1 MFVDLNSF
9 SIEKEQYNQR
19 VAELKGRVTDPAI
32 LARNIEEERLK
43 FKGITRKYLASAIA
57 VLKDVLNVDYSLYKV
72 GRDVDANFKTIETTV
87 QKTQTEIANELNV
100 YIKQANSMN
109 LDAATS
115 NKVALAINVIM
126 SYVDDVAVDEDD
138 NKAFYLKHSK
148 ITASSLDLPVTKK
161 ENVSVE
167 PVQEIQHNPYAN
179 KPVDLTSQ
187 PTPMVQQP
195 LAASEP
201 LVNPFAGLYG
211 EPVSNNIPTQQP
223 IVSSLET
230 ASVVNAADVFGA
242 AAIAPTVV
250 ATPQVTNQQFIGQT
264 VLPQQTVQPMTPQV
278 PLSQPVQQQVYGQS
292 AQPTYGQMVQP
303 TSAQP
308 TYGQMVQPASVQPT
322 YGQTVPM
329 VQPTA
334 PINNVTVNDNKQ
346 ESLNDAIPD
355 KVKDKGIF
363 VEKNV
368 VLFQII
374 SALLLPLIATL
385 AAFVMQKVFE
395 FQIVRDFLGDMPTTL
410 QTMSTYIIVITLCVI
425 FGGPILSLAKKRTRY
440 LERFLVAPVLLSI
453 PIMTLYI
460 EHVPELLNSV
470 DLAIM
475 MVLGLALYIPFI
487 TILFISAF
495 ASLNME
501 NVEAIKW
508 NIFEKVGMVLVIYH
522 FIIPTIFIVL
532 GTLNITLFDEVYSVM
547 YFTDSDSEL
556 ISNVLTAVNVII
568 PLLIM
573 IVRTFQNRKRVH
585 SV

>member
-211 EPVSNNIPTQQP
+211 EPVSNNIPAQQP

-242 AAIAPTVV
+242 AVIAPTVV

-264 VLPQQTVQPMTPQV
+264 VLPQQTPVAP
-278 PLSQPVQQQVYGQS
+278 QPVQQQVYGQS

-303 TSAQP
+303 TSA
-308 TYGQMVQPASVQPT
+308 QPT

-355 KVKDKGIF
+355 KVKEKGIF

-475 MVLGLALYIPFI
+475 MVLGMALYIPFI

-508 NIFEKVGMVLVIYH
+508 NIFEKVGMLLVIYH
-522 FIIPTIFIVL
+522 FIIPSIFIVL

-556 ISNVLTAVNVII
+556 ISNVLTATNVII

>member
-19 VAELKGRVTDPAI
+19 VEELKGRVTDPAI

-109 LDAATS
+109 LDAGTS

-242 AAIAPTVV
+242 AVIAPTVV
-250 ATPQVTNQQFIGQT
+250 ETPQVTNQQFIGQT

-292 AQPTYGQMVQP
+292 AQPTYAQVVQ
-303 TSAQP
+303 S
-308 TYGQMVQPASVQPT
+308 ASVQPT

-355 KVKDKGIF
+355 NVKDKGIF

-385 AAFVMQKVFE
+385 AAFVMEKVFE

-475 MVLGLALYIPFI
+475 MVLGMALYIPFI

-508 NIFEKVGMVLVIYH
+508 NIFEKVGMLLVIYH
-522 FIIPTIFIVL
+522 FIIPAIFIVL
-532 GTLNITLFDEVYSVM
+532 GTLNITLFDEVYSVI

-556 ISNVLTAVNVII
+556 ISNVLTAANVII

>member
-126 SYVDDVAVDEDD
+126 SYVDDVAVDVDD
-138 NKAFYLKHSK
+138 NKDFYLKHSK

-195 LAASEP
+195 LSASEP

-242 AAIAPTVV
+242 AVIAPTVV
-250 ATPQVTNQQFIGQT
+250 ATPQATNQQFIGQT
-264 VLPQQTVQPMTPQV
+264 VLPQQTVQSMTPQV

-292 AQPTYGQMVQP
+292 AQPTY
-303 TSAQP
+303 A
-308 TYGQMVQPASVQPT
+308 QMVQPASVQPT

-334 PINNVTVNDNKQ
+334 PINNVAVNDNKQ
-346 ESLNDAIPD
+346 EALNDAIPD

-385 AAFVMQKVFE
+385 AAFVIQKVFE

-425 FGGPILSLAKKRTRY
+425 FGGPILSLAKKRTRC

-470 DLAIM
+470 DLAMM
-475 MVLGLALYIPFI
+475 MVLGMALYIPFI
-487 TILFISAF
+487 TILFISSF

>member
-211 EPVSNNIPTQQP
+211 EPVSNNIPAQQP

-242 AAIAPTVV
+242 AVIAPTVV

-264 VLPQQTVQPMTPQV
+264 VLPQQTPVAPQPMTPQV

-308 TYGQMVQPASVQPT
+308 TYGQ
-322 YGQTVPM
+322 TVPM

-355 KVKDKGIF
+355 KVKEKGIF

-475 MVLGLALYIPFI
+475 MVLGMALYIPFI

-508 NIFEKVGMVLVIYH
+508 NIFEKVGMLLVIYH
-522 FIIPTIFIVL
+522 FIIPSIFIVL

-556 ISNVLTAVNVII
+556 ISNVLTAINVII